1 MKESL
6 ITKPH
11 KNKNWKTTDKQ
22 SHICIDPIINQSP
35 STRIMCL
42 TTSTPSLSIE
52 APSRAALRTARRVCI
67 KAGTSIVANEDGRP
81 SLTRLGAIVE
91 QIAELNRRGVEVIF
105 VSSGAVGMG
114 ERTLR
119 KQGKLNMTLTELTQ
133 QHHFGSSPHRYSGI
147 EPHITSHA
155 SSTAS
160 LLSMNNEEIHS
171 MEDIKSHYDSACAA
185 AGQFDM
191 MNLYS
196 SLFAQA
202 DASASQILVT
212 QADFS
217 NEKSARNLNY
227 AVERLLGLG
236 IVPIINEND
245 AVSGGFT
252 EDNFFSDNDS
262 LAALCARNFGA
273 EVLLLLTDVDGV
285 YDSSPKENP
294 DAKLLSF
301 YRDEVEI
308 SIGTK
313 SSQGRGG
320 MASKI
325 QAAKSAVAPGSK
337 CTACVVI
344 GGSDLNSIRGV
355 LGAHSTRGQKKGT
368 LFVTPGSD
376 LEKQAIID
384 FKNEEVIAN
393 KSFLKP
399 RHHGV

>member
-1 MKESL
+1 
-6 ITKPH
+6 
-11 KNKNWKTTDKQ
+11 
-22 SHICIDPIINQSP
+22 
-35 STRIMCL
+35 
-42 TTSTPSLSIE
+42 
-52 APSRAALRTARRVCI
+52 
-67 KAGTSIVANEDGRP
+67 
-81 SLTRLGAIVE
+81 
-91 QIAELNRRGVEVIF
+91 
-105 VSSGAVGMG
+105 
-114 ERTLR
+114 
-119 KQGKLNMTLTELTQ
+119 
-133 QHHFGSSPHRYSGI
+133 
-147 EPHITSHA
+147 
-155 SSTAS
+155 
-160 LLSMNNEEIHS
+160 
-171 MEDIKSHYDSACAA
+171 
-185 AGQFDM
+185 
-191 MNLYS
+191 
-196 SLFAQA
+196 
-202 DASASQILVT
+202 
-212 QADFS
+212 
-217 NEKSARNLNY
+217 
-227 AVERLLGLG
+227 
-236 IVPIINEND
+236 
-245 AVSGGFT
+245 
-252 EDNFFSDNDS
+252 
-262 LAALCARNFGA
+262 
-273 EVLLLLTDVDGV
+273 V